1 MKFGPFP
8 INFQKKRSARKRRVE
23 FCSQESLFPGA
34 GENSKGFTATRSRD
48 QSNSGYN
55 NTVKYYVRVMSSQYV
70 SEELKSLA
78 GPEERKLIGRR
89 LPNLISPRGPRSKG
103 KVARKGGVPFSHNT
117 DGNCGIGEVSAGRIS
132 NELKR
137 THASLKSRKRKNKQ
151 KDELGDSE
159 EIIPSRIR
167 FRGQARRARDSSNTG
182 STERTKLDSATF
194 LHYFMHIWNDFSEEK
209 LKSVAFFD
217 PLWFNLYA
225 DERNRSMVLDW
236 IKGIGIFLKKYVLV
250 PIVLWSHWS
259 LLIFCNLGEG
269 LDSENGTPCLLLLDS
284 LHAIGPKRLEPLI
297 RRLLSDIYKIE
308 GRTETR
314 EQLKK
319 MPLLIPKVP
328 QQKKGDECGYV
339 VLCYVSLFVECAPEN
354 FSTSNGYPYFMNKDW
369 FTVEG
374 LESFYKRLDSFP
386 PVSNDHDDSAS
397 MDSGACVE
405 TIFVDKSSGNAVICL
420 D

>member
-23 FCSQESLFPGA
+23 FCSQESLFPG
-34 GENSKGFTATRSRD
+34 
-48 QSNSGYN
+48 GYN

-78 GPEERKLIGRR
+78 GPEERKLI
-89 LPNLISPRGPRSKG
+89 
-103 KVARKGGVPFSHNT
+103 

>member
-8 INFQKKRSARKRRVE
+8 KNFQKKRSARKRRVE
-23 FCSQESLFPGA
+23 FCSQESLFPG
-34 GENSKGFTATRSRD
+34 
-48 QSNSGYN
+48 GYN
-55 NTVKYYVRVMSSQYV
+55 NMVKYYVRVMSSQCV
-70 SEELKSLA
+70 SGELESLA
-78 GPEERKLIGRR
+78 GPEEREL
-89 LPNLISPRGPRSKG
+89 L
-103 KVARKGGVPFSHNT
+103 

-137 THASLKSRKRKNKQ
+137 THASLKSRKRKNKK
-151 KDELGDSE
+151 KDESGDSE

-167 FRGQARRARDSSNTG
+167 CRGQARRALDSSNTG

-259 LLIFCNLGEG
+259 LLIFCNLGEC

-339 VLCYVSLFVECAPEN
+339 VLCYVSLFVECAPEK

-374 LESFYKRLDSFP
+374 LESFYKRLDSVP
-386 PVSNDHDDSAS
+386 PVSNDHDDTAS

-405 TIFVDKSSGNAVICL
+405 TISADKSRGNAVICL